1 MNMEDD
7 VILQIKDLV
16 IRFYTYEGVVKAVE
30 NVSMFLRRGE
40 ILGIVGET
48 GCGKTIT
55 SLSTLKLVPHPG
67 RIEGGEVY
75 VKTDDGLVE
84 VTKMDERSLE
94 GIRGRYISIV
104 FQEPGSAL
112 NPLMRVGDQ
121 IAESLLTHRGSDY
134 YSRALKI
141 IDNEIKMEKG
151 LLKRWRL
158 MVERKLPLINR
169 VKKLVKNE
177 VRRDVISLLKNMGMP
192 DPEKVYDMYPH
203 QLSGGMKQRI
213 VIAMALACN
222 PSILIADEPTT
233 NLDVTIEAQIL
244 ELIKNLQSILN
255 LSIMYITH
263 DLGIIAELAH
273 RVVVMYAGSVCEV
286 AEVHELFKNP
296 LHPYT
301 KALLESIPRPNK
313 PFKSILGTIP
323 NLVNP
328 PSGCRFHP
336 RCSHAMENCR
346 NKVPKLME
354 LEKDH
359 YVACFLYER

>member
-1 MNMEDD
+1 
-7 VILQIKDLV
+7 
-16 IRFYTYEGVVKAVE
+16 
-30 NVSMFLRRGE
+30 
-40 ILGIVGET
+40 
-48 GCGKTIT
+48 
-55 SLSTLKLVPHPG
+55 
-67 RIEGGEVY
+67 
-75 VKTDDGLVE
+75 
-84 VTKMDERSLE
+84 
-94 GIRGRYISIV
+94 
-104 FQEPGSAL
+104 
-112 NPLMRVGDQ
+112 
-121 IAESLLTHRGSDY
+121 
-134 YSRALKI
+134 
-141 IDNEIKMEKG
+141 
-151 LLKRWRL
+151 